1 MMALVLHKLGDGRR
15 IPRSALMDVMRHA
28 PSPDASKA
36 PVMAAIRWPR
46 GCSDTG
52 AGDAVGTGAAGT
64 GCEGPDGGVGPFG
77 VSFTPPIYFMA

>member
-28 PSPDASKA
+28 PSPDASNA
-36 PVMAAIRWPR
+36 PVMAAMRWPR

-52 AGDAVGTGAAGT
+52 AGADVGAGDAAT
-64 GCEGPDGGVGPFG
+64 GCVGPGGGVGAFG
-77 VSFTPPIYFMA
+77 DFFAPPIYFMA